1 MIAFFYMINKILN
14 FGFFF
19 LFLQTIVGQ
28 DSLLVGK
35 TYFEDQLY
43 IGVTSNMLRSKPEPL
58 QQTGLSTGLQLGFI
72 KDIPFSQKGNFGLG
86 IGVGYS
92 INKYKQNLVLPD
104 FSLLDLLN
112 TESNSY
118 SVQAVEFPFTFRFR
132 TSTEAIKPFF
142 RLYVG
147 TKLSYVFASS
157 SNYINDRSAPIPFLN
172 KWQYGP
178 QISVGYGNINVYAYY
193 GQTEI
198 FQAVTET
205 EDISIDNLK
214 EFKIGLQFFIF

>member
-1 MIAFFYMINKILN
+1 MIRTILH
-14 FGFFF
+14 FGFLF
-19 LFLQTIVGQ
+19 LFLQSIVGQ

-35 TYFEDQLY
+35 KYFEDQLY
-43 IGVTSNMLRSKPEPL
+43 IGVTSNVLRFKPESL

-86 IGVGYS
+86 LGVGYS

-104 FSLLDLLN
+104 FTLPDLLS

-118 SVQAVEFPFTFRFR
+118 TVQTVEFPFMFRFR
-132 TSTEAIKPFF
+132 NSTEAIKPFF

-157 SNYINDRSAPIPFLN
+157 SKFIGVKTTPIPFLN
-172 KWQYGP
+172 QWQYGP
-178 QISVGYGNINVYAYY
+178 QISIGYGNLNVYAYY
-193 GQTEI
+193 GQTEF
-198 FQAVTET
+198 FQSVTAT
-205 EDISIDNLK
+205 EAIGVDALK
-214 EFKIGLQFFIF
+214 EFKVGLQFFIF

>member
-1 MIAFFYMINKILN
+1 M
-14 FGFFF
+14 
-19 LFLQTIVGQ
+19 QH
-28 DSLLVGK
+28 
-35 TYFEDQLY
+35 
-43 IGVTSNMLRSKPEPL
+43 KPESL

-92 INKYKQNLVLPD
+92 INKYKQNLILPD
-104 FSLLDLLN
+104 FHLLELLS

-118 SVQAVEFPFTFRFR
+118 TLQAVEFPFMFRFR
-132 TSTEAIKPFF
+132 TSTELIKPFF

-157 SNYINDRSAPIPFLN
+157 SKYLSTRTTSIPFLN

-178 QISVGYGNINVYAYY
+178 QISIGYGNLNVYAYY

-198 FQAVTET
+198 FQSVAATENI
-205 EDISIDNLK
+205 EVQDLN